1 MKPADFRLG
10 LVRCFLN
17 RRFID
22 LKEAECWENIVKAQ
36 AQGWQIWK

>member
-1 MKPADFRLG
+1 MKPADRRPG
-10 LVRCFLN
+10 LVPYFLN

-22 LKEAECWENIVKAQ
+22 LKEAKCWENTVKAQ